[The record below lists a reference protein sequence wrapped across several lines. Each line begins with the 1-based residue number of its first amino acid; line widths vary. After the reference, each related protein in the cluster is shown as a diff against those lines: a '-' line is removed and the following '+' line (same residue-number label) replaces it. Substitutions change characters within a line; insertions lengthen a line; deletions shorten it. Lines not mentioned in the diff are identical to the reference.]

1 MKEILN
7 DYETYGPLFLVDR
20 EHYEEFCSYLKKMT
34 LRKSEYF
41 LKEGEQCEYLGFL
54 KEGLMRTFYINENG
68 EDINFNF
75 HFNHHFFTDYESIL
89 QNVKSKMNIKA
100 LKDSEIMLL
109 HKDDLQKLYQKEAYW
124 QEFGRK
130 MTEVIYLSAQ
140 KRIEELLYYVPERRY
155 YNLLSENPQV
165 FQLIPLKHIASYL
178 GIKPQSLSRIRNRT
192 VKH

>member
-1 MKEILN
+1 
-7 DYETYGPLFLVDR
+7 
-20 EHYEEFCSYLKKMT
+20 
-34 LRKSEYF
+34 
-41 LKEGEQCEYLGFL
+41 
-54 KEGLMRTFYINENG
+54 
-68 EDINFNF
+68 
-75 HFNHHFFTDYESIL
+75 
-89 QNVKSKMNIKA
+89 MNIKA

-155 YNLLSENPQV
+155 YNLLSETPQV